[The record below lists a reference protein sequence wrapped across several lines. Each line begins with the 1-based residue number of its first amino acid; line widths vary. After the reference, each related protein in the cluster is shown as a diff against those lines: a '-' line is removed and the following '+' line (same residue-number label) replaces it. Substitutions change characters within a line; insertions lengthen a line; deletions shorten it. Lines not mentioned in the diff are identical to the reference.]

1 MPAGAAH
8 QTIFYELKKIKTMA
22 IDYSIAKM
30 RNPMRPEDAE
40 KWYAFLQYRGT
51 LDIKEIASHIASHGC
66 VYDKADIAAII
77 TKLVDCSKELMLEG
91 YRLQLGDFGKLYL
104 TCSSNAAETSE
115 DFTSTN
121 IRSLNVKFQASDEF
135 EDILRKAVF
144 NNVASRKGQ
153 EAVKAAEKAG
163 ETVVNLADEEDD
175 EGGEG
180 EGD

>member
-1 MPAGAAH
+1 M
-8 QTIFYELKKIKTMA
+8 
-22 IDYSIAKM
+22 
-30 RNPMRPEDAE
+30 
-40 KWYAFLQYRGT
+40 
-51 LDIKEIASHIASHGC
+51 
-66 VYDKADIAAII
+66 
-77 TKLVDCSKELMLEG
+77 
-91 YRLQLGDFGKLYL
+91 YL

-163 ETVVNLADEEDD
+163 ETVVNLAEEEDD

-180 EGD
+180 DGD